1 VELLGAGAAASKR
14 RHEIWIA
21 LAAYIT
27 TTAVNLQV
35 PLYPKYAEAADHGIG
50 TLTLV
55 FACYVVGLLP
65 ILILLG
71 GISDRIGRRIP
82 ILAGLAC
89 AFVATALVLM
99 NPTLAT
105 LAVARIVQG
114 IGVGLGVAA
123 GTAFLAELLE
133 GAHAPQRAAAYITV
147 ATSLGFGSG
156 ALLTSICVAIQDL
169 NHHPDGAPF
178 SYYLLLPVILVL
190 ALAVARVPERRAR
203 RPGVWVRPPHF
214 QLETLPQCFA
224 IFLAWAITGMVIAV
238 VPTEL
243 ARHDMTAW
251 TGVALFCVNGT
262 GVLFQPIARRMEP
275 ERALSLGLFL
285 APLGY
290 VMLALGAWLGS
301 VGLLLTGAAV
311 AGSACYGF
319 TYLGGLASVSAA
331 AHDER
336 ARAASGYFLFAY
348 LGFSVPVIL
357 SGFVSDHLG
366 ILPAL
371 SLFGMIAI
379 IWNAGIAYAMALV
392 RVRA

>member
-1 VELLGAGAAASKR
+1 VELLDGAASKR

-27 TTAVNLQV
+27 TTAVNIQV
-35 PLYPKYAEAADHGIG
+35 PLYPQYAQAAEHGIG

-71 GISDRIGRRIP
+71 GISDRIGRKIP

-89 AFVATALVLM
+89 AFVATTLVLIH
-99 NPTLAT
+99 PTLVS
-105 LAVARIVQG
+105 LAIARVVQG

-169 NHHPDGAPF
+169 NHRPDAAPF
-178 SYYLLLPVILVL
+178 SYYLLLPIALVL
-190 ALAVARVPERRAR
+190 ILAVARIPEHRAI

-214 QLETLPQCFA
+214 QRETLPQCFA
-224 IFLAWAITGMVIAV
+224 IFLAWAITGMVIAI
-238 VPTEL
+238 VPAEL
-243 ARHDMTAW
+243 ARHDLTAW

-262 GVLFQPIARRMEP
+262 GVLFQPLARRMEP
-275 ERALSLGLFL
+275 DRALRLGLVL
-285 APLGY
+285 APAGY
-290 VMLALGAWLGS
+290 ALLAAGAWRGS
-301 VGLLLTGAAV
+301 ITLLLTGAAI

-319 TYLGGLASVSAA
+319 TYLGGLASVSVA
-331 AHDER
+331 AHGER

-348 LGFSVPVIL
+348 LGFSLPVIL
-357 SGFVSDHLG
+357 SGFMSDRLG
-366 ILPAL
+366 ILPTLAI
-371 SLFGMIAI
+371 FGAIAI
-379 IWNAGIAYAMALV
+379 VWNAGIAYAMPLGKAKV
-392 RVRA
+392 

>member
-1 VELLGAGAAASKR
+1 VELLDGAASKR

-27 TTAVNLQV
+27 TTAVNIQV
-35 PLYPKYAEAADHGIG
+35 PLYAQYAQTANHGIG

-55 FACYVVGLLP
+55 FACYVAGLLP

-82 ILAGLAC
+82 IVTGLTC
-89 AFVATALVLM
+89 AFVATAIVTVS
-99 NPTLAT
+99 PTLVT
-105 LAVARIVQG
+105 LAIARVVQG
-114 IGVGLGVAA
+114 VGVGLGVAA
-123 GTAFLAELLE
+123 GTAFLAEMLE
-133 GAHAPQRAAAYITV
+133 GANAPQRAAAYMTV

-156 ALLTSICVAIQDL
+156 ALLTSLCVAIQNL
-169 NHHPDGAPF
+169 NDHPEAVPF
-178 SYYLLLPVILVL
+178 SYYLLLPLILVL
-190 ALAVARVPERRAR
+190 ALAVARIPERRAR

-214 QLETLPQCFA
+214 QRETLPQCFA

-262 GVLFQPIARRMEP
+262 GVLFQPIARRMKP
-275 ERALSLGLFL
+275 DRALRLGLFL

-301 VGLLLTGAAV
+301 VALLLTGAAV

-357 SGFVSDHLG
+357 SGFVSDYLG

-371 SLFGMIAI
+371 ALFGVIAI
-379 IWNAGIAYAMALV
+379 IWNASIAYAMALV